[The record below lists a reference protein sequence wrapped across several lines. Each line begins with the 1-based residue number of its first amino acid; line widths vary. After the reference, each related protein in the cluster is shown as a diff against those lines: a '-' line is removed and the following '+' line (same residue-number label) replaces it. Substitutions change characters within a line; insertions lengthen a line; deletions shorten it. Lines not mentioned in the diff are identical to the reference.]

1 MSLEFSSSDDTP
13 AREHVFG
20 ALTDEACREIIAALE
35 EPLTVEETAEVTE
48 HPLSTTYRKL
58 DRLTEAGL
66 VRETASVGRCRREKS
81 RYVADF
87 ERVAIGLDD
96 DRSIRVD
103 VDGSSDPLVGLWTQD
118 S

>member
-1 MSLEFSSSDDTP
+1 MPLEFSSSDDAP
-13 AREHVFG
+13 SCEHVFS
-20 ALTDEACREIIAALE
+20 ALTDDACREIIAALE
-35 EPLTVEETAEVTE
+35 EPLTVEETAEE
-48 HPLSTTYRKL
+48 IERPLSTTYRKL

-66 VRETASVGRCRREKS
+66 VRETSGVGRSCHRKS

-87 ERVAIGLDD
+87 ERVAIALDD
-96 DRSIRVD
+96 DRSIRVE